1 MQLVP
6 RAFLA
11 LDVLCWLISVPL
23 FSRLASAA
31 GPPPG
36 HSGDDQGDEGG
47 DGATRTGRCGSD
59 PGDTDE
65 LASVRATAADQCDCA
80 GAGDH
85 GRYVN
90 CVAHVADA
98 AVRSGSLRKACRDS
112 VMRCAAKSVCGKKD
126 SVTCCRTDARG
137 NAKCSIKHSATECK
151 APHGGTACVGQVPS
165 CCDACG
171 AGGSCVGSTTTT
183 TAPVETTTTT
193 APVETTT
200 TTAPAE
206 TTTTTAPAETTT
218 TTAPVATTTTTSTI
232 TTSTTTTQPPT
243 TTT

>member
-11 LDVLCWLISVPL
+11 LAVLFWLISVPL

-151 APHGGTACVGQVPS
+151 APHGGTACVGQVAGERAGLL
-165 CCDACG
+165 DALHTG
-171 AGGSCVGSTTTT
+171 DRDGPGGLLARAEVARRADQGRGSGGER
-183 TAPVETTTTT
+183 ARPVT
-193 APVETTT
+193 
-200 TTAPAE
+200 
-206 TTTTTAPAETTT
+206 
-218 TTAPVATTTTTSTI
+218 
-232 TTSTTTTQPPT
+232 
-243 TTT
+243 

>member
-1 MQLVP
+1 MRQGDRP
-6 RAFLA
+6 A
-11 LDVLCWLISVPL
+11 
-23 FSRLASAA
+23 
-31 GPPPG
+31 PPPG

-112 VMRCAAKSVCGKKD
+112 VMRCATKSVCGKKD
-126 SVTCCRTDARG
+126 SVTCCLTDARG
-137 NAKCSIKHSATECK
+137 NAKCSIKHSAAECK

-171 AGGSCVGSTTTT
+171 AGGTCPPPGSTTTS
-183 TAPVETTTTT
+183 V
-193 APVETTT
+193 
-200 TTAPAE
+200 
-206 TTTTTAPAETTT
+206 
-218 TTAPVATTTTTSTI
+218 
-232 TTSTTTTQPPT
+232 PPT
-243 TTT
+243 TTTEAATTTTEPATTTTAAATT